1 MDSLHHMLNAIRSE
15 TKAAK
20 DHLGVFREFLAHLDA
35 LQRQAIARP
44 RVKPPARRRPLKRAK
59 G

>member
-1 MDSLHHMLNAIRSE
+1 MDTLHTMLNAIRSE
-15 TKAAK
+15 TKADK
-20 DHLGVFREFLAHLDA
+20 SHLGVFREFLAHLDA

-44 RVKPPARRRPLKRAK
+44 RARPPQRRKPLKRAR